1 MVFLGKISRSSG
13 LSPSFLGGG
22 DAFEHKTTE
31 SALKM
36 PNQENN
42 GKREINFSVVC
53 IDLLGTGVN
62 ANKQQNSMKKNG
74 EKLIFLQNKNQLWQP
89 SFYNNFISLLFC

>member
-1 MVFLGKISRSSG
+1 MGNT
-13 LSPSFLGGG
+13 
-22 DAFEHKTTE
+22 FEHKTTE

-53 IDLLGTGVN
+53 IDLLGTGVY
-62 ANKQQNSMKKNG
+62 ANEQQSSMKKNG
-74 EKLIFLQNKNQLWQP
+74 VKLIFLKNKTSYGSLVLKLIILFHYYFANK
-89 SFYNNFISLLFC
+89 SFCFLTTGTFRGGMM

>member
-1 MVFLGKISRSSG
+1 MGNT
-13 LSPSFLGGG
+13 
-22 DAFEHKTTE
+22 FEHKTTE

-53 IDLLGTGVN
+53 IDLLGTGVY
-62 ANKQQNSMKKNG
+62 ANEQQSSMKKNG
-74 EKLIFLQNKNQLWQP
+74 VKLIFLKNKNQLWQP
-89 SFYNNFISLLFC
+89 SVKINNLISLLFC